1 MKKKGFTTIMLLF
14 FVAISH
20 GQESCRAQYDMI
32 KKLEDNSHD
41 ILNNQAF
48 PLTIRIQKSK
58 RQAKIAL
65 KLAYEAIEKNDC
77 KEYSIIM
84 DRIIGLEM
92 QLGNPAKAKRMALL
106 RLNKMY
112 PNWKENNT
120 LIKPS
125 HLSILSYISNFRR
138 KNSFYRNVRKNK
150 GIHGVCGTTS
160 YGEDVSTLLW
170 QAESLFN
177 DYGEIFCLRFLQS
190 SAILINEDLE
200 GVKLYWDKIYD
211 LLIKSSAVEYSFEE
225 IKAQYEASVVQKEEL
240 NKEGG
245 FRWPFLFQRSLYCF
259 EFGGTR
265 IFIKTIVCPG
275 QQDIYKRC
283 QPTDCEKL
291 KAKSILYEK
300 IKEYTL

>member
-1 MKKKGFTTIMLLF
+1 MKKKGFIALMLF
-14 FVAISH
+14 FIVVISH
-20 GQESCRAQYDMI
+20 GQESCRAQYDLI
-32 KKLEDNSHD
+32 YELENNSHY
-41 ILNNQAF
+41 ILNNQVF
-48 PLTIRIQKSK
+48 PLIIRIQKSK

-65 KLAYEAIEKNDC
+65 KLAYETIEKNDC

-92 QLGNPAKAKRMALL
+92 QLGNPSKAKKAALL

-112 PNWKENNT
+112 PNWKESNV

-125 HLSILSYISNFRR
+125 HLSILAYISNFQR
-138 KNSFYRNVRKNK
+138 KNSFYRNVRRNK

-225 IKAQYEASVVQKEEL
+225 IKAKYEASVVQKEEL
-240 NKEGG
+240 NKLGG
-245 FRWPFLFQRSLYCF
+245 VRWQFLFQRSLYYF

-265 IFIKTIVCPG
+265 IFIKTIVCPD
-275 QQDIYKRC
+275 QKDIYERC
-283 QPTDCEKL
+283 QPTDYEKL

-300 IKEYTL
+300 IKEYAL